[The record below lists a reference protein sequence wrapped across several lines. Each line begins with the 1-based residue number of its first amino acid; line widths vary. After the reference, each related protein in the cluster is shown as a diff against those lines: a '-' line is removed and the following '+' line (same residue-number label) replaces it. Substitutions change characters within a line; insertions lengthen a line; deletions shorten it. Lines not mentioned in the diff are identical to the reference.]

1 MLRSPTF
8 TIIGIVSFLLIAAAI
23 AFQVMELDSYGD
35 LQPLIQ
41 MVTGKQ

>member
-8 TIIGIVSFLLIAAAI
+8 TVIGFLSFLLIAAAI
-23 AFQVMELDSYGD
+23 AFQVMELDAYGD

-41 MVTGKQ
+41 KVMGK